1 MPTDLKASIRKA
13 LAGSSSQQPVDVGK
27 LYKLGDV
34 SGVQAVLMELYQAR
48 EVCCCLYTRR
58 GKSFSVWWLAGGV
71 SAPHSYGVTGRRCG
85 S

>member
-34 SGVQAVLMELYQAR
+34 SGVQAVLMEMYRNR
-48 EVCCCLYTRR
+48 EACCCVITRR
-58 GKSFSVWWLAGGV
+58 DKSFSVWWLVGGV
-71 SAPHSYGVTGRRCG
+71 SAPHSYRKPKTGAA
-85 S
+85 